1 MAEEIRRIEILSLLK
16 RVYLGK
22 TVVSKILI
30 ALLLSLL
37 LAILFPRG
45 ESIELEYKVGAIWAQ
60 NDLIAPFSFPILR
73 DDAEYQRDVAAAR
86 KNVYD
91 VFERDSTESQRD
103 LAQIGGF
110 FRQIHEVARLRE
122 VYQKD
127 VRRSLADATTD
138 SIEYARAAARLS
150 IPLSDQD
157 WTVIAQLITSGH
169 LASLEQTIDAVVQ
182 DYQRT
187 GVLDR
192 AKTMLNRTEIAVRH
206 GTTEEIIPGVR
217 FLDQGEVITL
227 LEQALEAR
235 LHNEPGVLDL
245 AYRIAVQNI
254 SPNIKFSQ
262 EATAQAVEAAIDAVP
277 RTAGFVQ
284 ENERIISKHER
295 ITPEIKLRLDSLRK
309 AKAER
314 GPEGGSPWQFLGTFL
329 HVLIVILLYGIY
341 LHLFRKR
348 IFSNNRR
355 LTLIALLIL
364 LEGVFAYLAREIT
377 TTAPIEYLIFVPAA
391 SMLLTI
397 IFDSRVGFYGTVI
410 IAYIVAGIRG
420 NDYSIALCAFVAG
433 ALSVYT
439 VRDMRYRTQIF
450 RSMGFIFL
458 GYVVAIVALGLERF
472 AAFPSMVSQM
482 GYALL
487 NALISPVLTYG
498 LLVFFERVFKV
509 TTDLTL
515 LELAQFNHPLLR
527 MLAVQAPGTYHHS
540 IAMATLA
547 EAAAAA
553 VGANETLARV
563 GAYFHDIGKI
573 EKPAYFVENQKTV
586 RSRHDKITPRM
597 SSLIIGSHVKD
608 GIALGR
614 EYGLPEEVVDF
625 IPMHHGTTRID
636 YFYNKAVELAQ
647 QDPDP
652 TKIDE
657 IKESDYR
664 YPGPKPQTKET
675 GIMMLADAV
684 EAAVRTIEEPTP
696 ERLEDSIGSLITKRF
711 EEGELDECPLTLK
724 DLTRIKSA
732 FLNVLVGVYHSRVRY
747 PEVEK
752 PRRRM
757 RRPPFGNTPPDDADT
772 GPDLDERSA
781 PRTRERPQS

>member
-1 MAEEIRRIEILSLLK
+1 MAEELHRIDILALLK
-16 RVYLGK
+16 KVYLGK

-37 LAILFPRG
+37 LALLFPHG

-73 DDAEYQRDVAAAR
+73 EEAEYQRDVAAAR

-91 VFERDSTESQRD
+91 VFERDSAESDRD
-103 LAQIGGF
+103 VAQIAGF
-110 FRQIHEVARLRE
+110 FRQLREVARLHD
-122 VYQKD
+122 VYMMD
-127 VRRSLADATTD
+127 VRRNLSDKSTD
-138 SIEYARAAARLS
+138 SSEYARAEARLS
-150 IPLSDQD
+150 LPLTDQD
-157 WTVIAQLITSGH
+157 WQVIPSLIENGH
-169 LASLEQTIDAVVQ
+169 LSSLEQNIDAVVQ
-182 DYQRT
+182 DYQRE
-187 GVLDR
+187 GILDR
-192 AKTMLNRTEIAVRH
+192 PKTMLNRTEIALRH

-227 LEQALEAR
+227 LEQALKVR
-235 LHNEPGVLDL
+235 LRNEPQALDL
-245 AYRIAVQNI
+245 AYRIAVQNLA
-254 SPNIKFSQ
+254 PNIKYNQ
-262 EATAQAVEAAIDAVP
+262 DATEQAVQVAVDAVP

-314 GPEGGSPWQFLGTFL
+314 GPEGSSPWQFLGTFL
-329 HVLIVILLYGIY
+329 HVLIVICLYGIY

-364 LEGVFAYLAREIT
+364 LEGVFAYLAREMT
-377 TTAPIEYLIFVPAA
+377 TTAPIEFLIFVPAA

-410 IAYIVAGIRG
+410 IAYLVAGVRG
-420 NDYSIALCAFVAG
+420 NDYGIALCAFVAG

-458 GYVVAIVALGLERF
+458 GYALAIIALGLERF
-472 AAFPSMVSQM
+472 ASFPSMATQM

-515 LELAQFNHPLLR
+515 LELAQFNHPILR

-573 EKPAYFVENQKTV
+573 EKPAYFVENQRTV

-597 SSLIIGSHVKD
+597 SSLIIASHVKD

-614 EYGLPEEVVDF
+614 EYGLPEEVIDF

-636 YFYNKAVELAQ
+636 YFYNKAVELAR
-647 QDPDP
+647 QDADP

-696 ERLEDSIGSLITKRF
+696 ERLEDAIGSLITKRF

-752 PRRRM
+752 PRKRARRA
-757 RRPPFGNTPPDDADT
+757 PFGVTPQDDGGSGRDI
-772 GPDLDERSA
+772 DEPSPSP
-781 PRTRERPQS
+781 PREPNQP

>member
-1 MAEEIRRIEILSLLK
+1 MAEEIRRIEIFSLLK
-16 RVYLGK
+16 RVYFGK

-73 DDAEYQRDVAAAR
+73 EDAEYQHDVLAAR

-91 VFERDSTESQRD
+91 VFERDSAESD
-103 LAQIGGF
+103 KDIAQIGGF
-110 FRQIHEVARLRE
+110 FRQVQDVARLRE

-127 VRRSLADATTD
+127 VRRNLADAMAD
-138 SIEYARAAARLS
+138 SLAYARAMTRLS
-150 IPLSDQD
+150 VPLTDQD
-157 WTVIAQLITSGH
+157 WTVVTQLVATGH
-169 LASLEQTIDAVVQ
+169 LTALEQIIDAVVQ

-187 GVLDR
+187 GILDR
-192 AKTMLNRTEIAVRH
+192 PKAMLNRMEIALRH

-227 LEQALEAR
+227 LEQALKVR
-235 LHNEPGVLDL
+235 LRNEPGALDL

-262 EATAQAVEAAIDAVP
+262 DATEQAVEAAIDAVP

-314 GPEGGSPWQFLGTFL
+314 GPEGGSPWQFFGTFL

-410 IAYIVAGIRG
+410 IAYIVAGVRG
-420 NDYSIALCAFVAG
+420 NDYGIALCAFVAG

-458 GYVVAIVALGLERF
+458 GYVLAIVALGLERF
-472 AAFPSMVSQM
+472 AAFPQMASQM

-540 IAMATLA
+540 IGMATLA

-597 SSLIIGSHVKD
+597 SSLIIAAHVKD

-614 EYGLPEEVVDF
+614 EYGLPDEVIDF

-696 ERLEDSIGSLITKRF
+696 ERIEDSIGSLITKRF

-724 DLTRIKSA
+724 DLTKIKTA

-752 PRRRM
+752 PGRRT
-757 RRPPFGNTPPDDADT
+757 RRPPFGSATPDERKT
-772 GPDLDERSA
+772 RPDLDNRSTSGTQEQHQ
-781 PRTRERPQS
+781 P